1 MAHVRQ
7 QIRERIVSVLTT
19 NVTLV
24 SSRVY
29 GSRVYSFSEADLP
42 AITVYA
48 GSETSGLQTLGL
60 KTSQRIVSIQVD
72 AYVRATSDFDD
83 DVDAIAVQIE
93 EAIANDFTVNGLA
106 KTAVLSSTEMNFS
119 GEAEQPIGSARLTFD
134 VRYDT
139 AINDVETAR

>member
-7 QIRERIVSVLTT
+7 QIRDRIVSVLKS
-19 NVTLV
+19 NASLV
-24 SSRVY
+24 RRRVFSSRVY
-29 GSRVYSFSEADLP
+29 ALTEKDLP
-42 AITVYA
+42 AITVYT
-48 GSETSGLQTLGL
+48 GSEASALQTIGL
-60 KTSQRIVSIQVD
+60 KTSARVVSVEID
-72 AYVRATSDFDD
+72 IYVRATNNFDN

-106 KTAVLSSTEMNFS
+106 KSAVLASSEINFS
-119 GEAEQPIGSARLTFD
+119 GEAEQPIGSAKLTFD

>member
-1 MAHVRQ
+1 MPHVRK
-7 QIRERIVSVLTT
+7 QIRDRIFFVLKSNVS
-19 NVTLV
+19 LV
-24 SSRVY
+24 KRRVFSSRVY
-29 GSRVYSFSEADLP
+29 ALTEKDLP

-48 GSETSGLQTLGL
+48 GSETSALQTIGV
-60 KTSQRIVSIQVD
+60 KTSARVVSIEVD
-72 AYVRATSDFDD
+72 LHVRATNNFDN

-106 KTAVLSSTEMNFS
+106 KSAVLSGTDINFS
-119 GEAEQPIGSARLTFD
+119 GEAEQPVGSAKLTFD

>member
-48 GSETSGLQTLGL
+48 GSETSGLQTVGL

-93 EAIANDFTVNGLA
+93 EAIANDFTVNGLS
-106 KTAVLSSTEMNFS
+106 KNCCV
-119 GEAEQPIGSARLTFD
+119 I
-134 VRYDT
+134 
-139 AINDVETAR
+139 

>member
-24 SSRVY
+24 SNRVY

-48 GSETSGLQTLGL
+48 GSETSGLQTVGL

>member
-19 NVTLV
+19 NVALV

-29 GSRVYSFSEADLP
+29 GTRVYSLTEADLP

-48 GSETSGLQTLGL
+48 GSETSGLQTVGL

>member
-7 QIRERIVSVLTT
+7 QIRDRIVSVLKS
-19 NVTLV
+19 NALLV
-24 SSRVY
+24 RRRVFSSRVY
-29 GSRVYSFSEADLP
+29 ALTEKDLP
-42 AITVYA
+42 AITVYT
-48 GSETSGLQTLGL
+48 GSEASALQTIGL
-60 KTSQRIVSIQVD
+60 KTSARVVSVEVD
-72 AYVRATSDFDD
+72 IYVRATNNFDN

-106 KTAVLSSTEMNFS
+106 KSAVLASSEINFS
-119 GEAEQPIGSARLTFD
+119 GEAEQPIGSAKLTFD

>member
-7 QIRERIVSVLTT
+7 QIRERIVSVLNS

-24 SSRVY
+24 SNRVY
-29 GSRVYSFSEADLP
+29 GTRVYSFSEADLP

-48 GSETSGLQTLGL
+48 GSETSGLQTVGL

>member
-7 QIRERIVSVLTT
+7 QIRDRIVSVLKS
-19 NVTLV
+19 NVSLV
-24 SSRVY
+24 KRRVFSSRVY
-29 GSRVYSFSEADLP
+29 ALTEKDLP

-48 GSETSGLQTLGL
+48 GSEASALQTIGV
-60 KTSQRIVSIQVD
+60 KTSARVVSIEVD
-72 AYVRATSDFDD
+72 LYVRATNNFDN

-106 KTAVLSSTEMNFS
+106 KSAVLSGTDINFS
-119 GEAEQPIGSARLTFD
+119 GEAEQPVGSAKLTFD

>member
-7 QIRERIVSVLTT
+7 QIRDRIVSVLKS
-19 NVTLV
+19 NALLV
-24 SSRVY
+24 RRRVFSSRVY
-29 GSRVYSFSEADLP
+29 ALTEKDLP
-42 AITVYA
+42 AITVYT
-48 GSETSGLQTLGL
+48 GSEASALQTIGF
-60 KTSQRIVSIQVD
+60 KTSARVVSVEID
-72 AYVRATSDFDD
+72 IYVRATNNFDN

-106 KTAVLSSTEMNFS
+106 KSAVLVSSEINFS
-119 GEAEQPIGSARLTFD
+119 GEAEQPIGSAKLTFD

>member
-7 QIRERIVSVLTT
+7 QIRDRIVSVLKS
-19 NVTLV
+19 NALLV
-24 SSRVY
+24 RRRVFSSRVY
-29 GSRVYSFSEADLP
+29 ALTEKDLP
-42 AITVYA
+42 AITVYT
-48 GSETSGLQTLGL
+48 GSEASALQTIGL
-60 KTSQRIVSIQVD
+60 KTSARVVSVEVD
-72 AYVRATSDFDD
+72 IYVRATNNFDN

-106 KTAVLSSTEMNFS
+106 KSAVLSGTDINFS
-119 GEAEQPIGSARLTFD
+119 GEAEQPIGSAKLTFD

>member
-24 SSRVY
+24 SNRVY
-29 GSRVYSFSEADLP
+29 GTRVYSFSEADLP

-48 GSETSGLQTLGL
+48 GSETSGLQTVGL

>member
-7 QIRERIVSVLTT
+7 QIRDRIVSVLKSSAS
-19 NVTLV
+19 LV
-24 SSRVY
+24 KRRVFSSRVY
-29 GSRVYSFSEADLP
+29 ALTEKDLP
-42 AITVYA
+42 AITVYT
-48 GSETSGLQTLGL
+48 GSEASALQTIGL
-60 KTSQRIVSIQVD
+60 KTSARVVSVEVD
-72 AYVRATSDFDD
+72 IYVRATNNFDN

-106 KTAVLSSTEMNFS
+106 KSAVLASSEINFS
-119 GEAEQPIGSARLTFD
+119 GEAEQPIGSAKLTFD

>member
-48 GSETSGLQTLGL
+48 GSETSGLQTVGL

>member
-1 MAHVRQ
+1 VAHVRQ
-7 QIRERIVSVLTT
+7 QIREQIVSVLTT

-24 SSRVY
+24 SNRVY
-29 GSRVYSFSEADLP
+29 GTRVYSLTEADLP

-48 GSETSGLQTLGL
+48 GSEASALQTVGL
-60 KTSQRIVSIQVD
+60 KTSARVVSIEVD
-72 AYVRATSDFDD
+72 AYVRATTNFDN

-93 EAIANDFTVNGLA
+93 EAIANDFNVNGLA
-106 KTAVLSSTEMNFS
+106 KSAVLASTEINFS
-119 GEAEQPIGSARLTFD
+119 GEAEQPIGSAKLTFD

>member
-1 MAHVRQ
+1 
-7 QIRERIVSVLTT
+7 VLTT
-19 NVTLV
+19 NVALV

-29 GSRVYSFSEADLP
+29 GTRVYSLTEADLP

-48 GSETSGLQTLGL
+48 GSETSGLQTVGL

>member
-24 SSRVY
+24 SNRVY

-48 GSETSGLQTLGL
+48 GSEASALQTVAL
-60 KTSQRIVSIQVD
+60 KTSARVVSIQVD
-72 AYVRATSDFDD
+72 AYVRATANFDD

-106 KTAVLSSTEMNFS
+106 KTAVLSSTELNFS

>member
-7 QIRERIVSVLTT
+7 QIRDRIVSVLKSSAS
-19 NVTLV
+19 LV
-24 SSRVY
+24 KRRVFSSRVY
-29 GSRVYSFSEADLP
+29 ALTEKVLP
-42 AITVYA
+42 AITVYT
-48 GSETSGLQTLGL
+48 GSEASALQTIGL
-60 KTSQRIVSIQVD
+60 KTSARVVSVEVD
-72 AYVRATSDFDD
+72 IYVRATNNFDN

-106 KTAVLSSTEMNFS
+106 KSAVLASSEINFS
-119 GEAEQPIGSARLTFD
+119 GEAEQPIGSAKLTFD

>member
-7 QIRERIVSVLTT
+7 QIRERIVSVLNS

-24 SSRVY
+24 SNRVY
-29 GSRVYSFSEADLP
+29 GTRVYSFSEADLP

-48 GSETSGLQTLGL
+48 GSETSGLQTVGL

-83 DVDAIAVQIE
+83 DVDVIAVQIE

>member
-1 MAHVRQ
+1 VAHVRQ

-24 SSRVY
+24 SSRVF

>member
-1 MAHVRQ
+1 VAHVRQ

-24 SSRVY
+24 
-29 GSRVYSFSEADLP
+29 GSRVFGSRIYSFSEADLP

>member
-29 GSRVYSFSEADLP
+29 GTRVYSLTEADLP

-48 GSETSGLQTLGL
+48 GSETSGLQTVGL

>member
-1 MAHVRQ
+1 VAHVRQ

-19 NVTLV
+19 NVALV

-29 GSRVYSFSEADLP
+29 GTRVYSLTEADLP

-48 GSETSGLQTLGL
+48 GSETSGLQTVGL

>member
-1 MAHVRQ
+1 VAHVRQ

-48 GSETSGLQTLGL
+48 GSETSGLQTVGL